1 MFSLTHFQ
9 LQLYLQLF
17 FVFVFLE
24 KVSTDD
30 LSLIESCSNGD
41 TVSWEDWSVRGRC
54 FNIQWFQSLATRQ
67 VSRSAYVSMKVVLDK
82 NQTSVA
88 VLQTQDLTWILAH
101 TFISLCFNMTP
112 RLWFITTLCLS
123 GNSPVMLPV
132 LTTSQNRRLI
142 TQNSA
147 AGDLLVLPSLFSVT
161 RCAPALYSSAELIH
175 TLLEKL
181 SVLV

>member
-1 MFSLTHFQ
+1 MQLCLQSFFFSL
-9 LQLYLQLF
+9 
-17 FVFVFLE
+17 LE
-24 KVSTDD
+24 KVPPDD
-30 LSLIESCSNGD
+30 LSLIESCCNGD
-41 TVSWEDWSVRGRC
+41 TISWEDWSVRGGC
-54 FNIQWFQSLATRQ
+54 FNIQWFQSGASPATCQ
-67 VSRSAYVSMKVVLDK
+67 FSRSAYVSMEVDLDK
-82 NQTSVA
+82 NRTTVA
-88 VLQTQDLTWILAH
+88 VLQTPVLTWILAH
-101 TFISLCFNMTP
+101 AFIPLVLRSLNMTP
-112 RLWFITTLCLS
+112 RLWLIATLRLS